1 MVPLLLSCAALLTGC
16 APKTITKT
24 VIVTEW
30 RVPELPPALLA
41 CKDAPVA
48 VGQNATQ
55 RDAAAAL
62 VKLDSSRAECSA
74 KLYAIGR
81 INKAQ
86 VKAAAEANAE
96 NGLDSMVSETLGQ
109 LH

>member
-1 MVPLLLSCAALLTGC
+1 MVPLLLCCAGLLTGC

-24 VIVTEW
+24 VIVTEF
-30 RVPELPPALLA
+30 RVPELPPALLS
-41 CKDAPVA
+41 CQDAPAA
-48 VGQNATQ
+48 VGPNATQ
-55 RDAAAAL
+55 RDAATAL
-62 VKLDSSRAECSA
+62 VKLDSSRAECAA

-96 NGLDSMVSETLGQ
+96 NGVDSITSDLLGQ